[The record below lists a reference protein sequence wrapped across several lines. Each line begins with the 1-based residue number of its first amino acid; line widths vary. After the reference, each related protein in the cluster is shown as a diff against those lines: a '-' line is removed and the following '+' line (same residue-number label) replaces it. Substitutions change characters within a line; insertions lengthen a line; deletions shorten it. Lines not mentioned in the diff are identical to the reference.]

1 MKASLYLML
10 LTVALFSALSAQES
24 SSKNLFTVTH
34 IMLDLQKARKA
45 DMFAPDTVSMEQ
57 NTTQDENCTRQ
68 SRS

>member
-57 NTTQDENCTRQ
+57 NTTQDENRTHQ